1 MDIQVL
7 RLTSTCKRDALG
19 TFGNAALIQCLR
31 SLFTLFTLSHPHY
44 KRPPRGAKGERKK
57 ESRGLEQGKWIEGGY
72 CGKGDYCSALSCLNP
87 TILLS
92 FNTFQWQPPL
102 PILLRTHNL
111 LSTSFLRQRE
121 ICYSAWV
128 EQVGGQGVGWGDKYG
143 GFGGRPAIFR
153 PQLHLFSTAW
163 LGGPRNPLC
172 WDWWPAVVRETNT
185 LLKQAYMNIT
195 GRLVTLFMNV
205 SQMTAFLESK
215 CILVQSFHC
224 VNDKIHY
231 KSTLK

>member
-7 RLTSTCKRDALG
+7 RLTSTCTRYIRERCPDSMSSV
-19 TFGNAALIQCLR
+19 FVPCRFFFFFI
-31 SLFTLFTLSHPHY
+31 TLSHPHY

-143 GFGGRPAIFR
+143 GFGGRPAIFW

-163 LGGPRNPLC
+163 LGGPPLLRLMACCCKRNQHTAQTSIHEHYWPTSDAIHGCFPNDNLSWEQMYFSAKFSLC
-172 WDWWPAVVRETNT
+172 KWQDT
-185 LLKQAYMNIT
+185 L
-195 GRLVTLFMNV
+195 
-205 SQMTAFLESK
+205 
-215 CILVQSFHC
+215 
-224 VNDKIHY
+224 
-231 KSTLK
+231 